1 VSIENIV
8 AKILGDAE
16 KQVQAIHAAG
26 YVSEEAKLAEAKQVA
41 TAQAEGLVAAAE
53 ARVAEEGA
61 RRLTAARLEARKK
74 LLAVKQSVMEE
85 AFVAALAELRA
96 LPVGEQRKLVSAM
109 LLDAAETGAE
119 QVACAKEDSHIFTPA
134 FIAEVNA
141 SLAAQGKRGELTLAK
156 EHRPTGGG
164 FYLLGENLEINA
176 TFPTLLKSVRE
187 QLEPEVAAVLFS

>member
-1 VSIENIV
+1 MSIENIV

-26 YVSEEAKLAEAKQVA
+26 YAGEEAKLAEAKQVA
-41 TAQAEGLVAAAE
+41 AAQAEGLVTGAE

-61 RRLTAARLEARKK
+61 RLLTAARLEARKK

-96 LPVGEQRKLVSAM
+96 LPVGEQRKLISAM
-109 LLDAAETGAE
+109 LLDAVETGAE
-119 QVACAKEDSHIFTPA
+119 QVVCAKEDSQIFTPA
-134 FIAEVNA
+134 FIAEVNE

-156 EHRPTGGG
+156 EHRSTGGG
-164 FYLLGENLEINA
+164 FYLLGENLEINV
-176 TFPTLLKSVRE
+176 TFPTLQKSVRE